1 MKVEAPLLSHAR
13 APQTHPCPD
22 TLASAGLRARA
33 RKKKN
38 KPEDIWACS
47 VQPPRRAPTS
57 AQVSPSRQ
65 QRQQQVSARGFPG
78 RVQLPASFHG
88 AGCLVLPPSDPE
100 LPLGPA
106 RPPLQRLR
114 AGVGATRVAA
124 GRCAHGRT
132 LGAKPPARGGR
143 SGGGRGRGAGL
154 GRGSQSRSRGHWRPL
169 EATGGSVRFSA
180 GTEVPRSRTACTS
193 RGRRQRGNHSRL
205 PTDAHPCP
213 KQVR

>member
-1 MKVEAPLLSHAR
+1 MPEPLRHTLIQI
-13 APQTHPCPD
+13 PWLL
-22 TLASAGLRARA
+22 LASAQGPEKA
-33 RKKKN
+33 
-38 KPEDIWACS
+38 EDIWACS
-47 VQPPRRAPTS
+47 VQPLHRAPTS

-88 AGCLVLPPSDPE
+88 ARCLVLPPSDPE
-100 LPLGPA
+100 LPLGLA

-124 GRCAHGRT
+124 GRCAHGRP
-132 LGAKPPARGGR
+132 LGAKPQARGGR

-154 GRGSQSRSRGHWRPL
+154 GRGSQRSSRGHWRPL
-169 EATGGSVRFSA
+169 ETVRLSA
-180 GTEVPRSRTACTS
+180 GTEVPRSRLACTS

-213 KQVR
+213 KQDR